1 MNDDVLYYKIIPLYI
16 MQPHSLKLSPE
27 SDLINSIKEYSL
39 SNNLYGYVS
48 GVVGNLRTVCIQC
61 PGDQEINKFEGNL
74 EIVSLNG
81 HFNNG
86 DVHIHLSFADEGC
99 NVFGGHLEEGSIV
112 LKGTDILL
120 VSFENH
126 TIDISK
132 QNLIDKELR
141 VKAYILKNCPW
152 SKRSIRLLDSLSV
165 PYEAILIK
173 NDQDFQRV
181 NSLSNHNTFPQ
192 IFLDDIFFGGYDEL
206 SRQAKYDHLHSFK

>member
-1 MNDDVLYYKIIPLYI
+1 
-16 MQPHSLKLSPE
+16 MQPHSLKLSPD
-27 SDLINSIKEYSL
+27 SDLIICIKEFSF

-48 GVVGNLRTVCIQC
+48 GVVGNLSKACIQC
-61 PGDQEINKFEGNL
+61 PGNQEISKFEGNL

-112 LKGTDILL
+112 KKGTDILL
-120 VSFENH
+120 VSFENEI
-126 TIDISK
+126 IDISN
-132 QNLIDKELR
+132 QNLTKNQSR

-165 PYEAILIK
+165 PYDSILIE
-173 NDQDFQRV
+173 NDKDFQKV

-192 IFLDDIFFGGYDEL
+192 IFLDDVFFGGYDEL
-206 SRQAKYDHLHSFK
+206 SKQAKYDYLKSFK

>member
-1 MNDDVLYYKIIPLYI
+1 

-27 SDLINSIKEYSL
+27 SDLIFSIKEFSF

-48 GVVGNLRTVCIQC
+48 GVVGNLRKACIQC
-61 PGDQEINKFEGNL
+61 PSNQEISKFEGNL

-81 HFNNG
+81 HFKNG
-86 DVHIHLSFADEGC
+86 DVHLHLSFADEGC

-112 LKGTDILL
+112 KKGTDIFL
-120 VSFENH
+120 VSFENN

-132 QNLIDKELR
+132 QNLKDNQSR

-152 SKRSIRLLDSLSV
+152 SKRSIRLLDSLSI
-165 PYEAILIK
+165 PYKAILVD
-173 NDQDFQRV
+173 NDQDYHKV

-192 IFLDDIFFGGYDEL
+192 IFLDDVFFGGYDEL
-206 SRQAKYDHLHSFK
+206 SKQAKYDYLNSFK

>member
-1 MNDDVLYYKIIPLYI
+1 
-16 MQPHSLKLSPE
+16 MQPHSLMLSPD
-27 SDLINSIKEYSL
+27 SDLIICIKEFSF

-48 GVVGNLRTVCIQC
+48 GVVGNLSKACIQC
-61 PGDQEINKFEGNL
+61 PGNQEINKFEGNL

-86 DVHIHLSFADEGC
+86 DVHLHLSFADEGC

-112 LKGTDILL
+112 KKGTDILL
-120 VSFENH
+120 VSFENK
-126 TIDISK
+126 TVEISK
-132 QNLIDKELR
+132 QNLNDNQTR

-165 PYEAILIK
+165 PYEVILIE
-173 NDQDFQRV
+173 NDLDFQKV

-192 IFLDDIFFGGYDEL
+192 IFLDDKFVGGYDEL
-206 SRQAKYDHLHSFK
+206 SKQAKFDYLNSFK